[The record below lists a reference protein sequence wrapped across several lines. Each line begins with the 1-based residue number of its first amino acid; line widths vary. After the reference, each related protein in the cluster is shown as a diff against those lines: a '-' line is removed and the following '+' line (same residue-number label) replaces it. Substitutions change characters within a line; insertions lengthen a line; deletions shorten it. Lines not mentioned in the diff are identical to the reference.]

1 MIQVSIHSDQ
11 LRQQPYKSKK
21 DGSQQMLHLQTI
33 YVHTFDRNGQPNP
46 YPEKV
51 ELFAERD
58 QVGNPVALPVGKYVL
73 HPSSIYVDQNGR
85 LSVAPKLV
93 PAKG

>member
-1 MIQVSIHSDQ
+1 MITVSIHSAD

-21 DGSQQMLHLQTI
+21 DGSPQMLHLQTV

-51 ELFAERD
+51 ELFAERNEAG
-58 QVGNPVALPVGKYVL
+58 QPVALPIGKYIL

-93 PAKG
+93 AAKA